1 MQTSHQSSFNASYR
15 KRLLASLASEQVPL
29 RTERSNAG
37 RATLFMLEPRHLK
50 GGYHDYVHD
59 AVTVPAPVS
68 IFYP

>member
-1 MQTSHQSSFNASYR
+1 
-15 KRLLASLASEQVPL
+15 
-29 RTERSNAG
+29 
-37 RATLFMLEPRHLK
+37 LFMLEPRHLK